1 MIPTTTKVP
10 IKAKII
16 AKTDDVLSQN
26 KTSMKLRKATTK
38 DIPAILELFKLTIT
52 KVNSQDYT
60 PEQIEVWTQSVKN
73 TERWQQRI
81 EMQFFLL
88 VETDDQL
95 VGIGSIT
102 ATGYLDM
109 MYVHPDFQRM
119 GIAQTLLEA
128 LTSYAESQEAV
139 AITSDVSITAR
150 PFFEK
155 NGFTVLQKQ
164 ENERQGQ
171 ILVNYKM
178 EKRLK

>member
-1 MIPTTTKVP
+1 
-10 IKAKII
+10 
-16 AKTDDVLSQN
+16 
-26 KTSMKLRKATTK
+26 MKLRKATTK

-73 TERWQQRI
+73 IERWQQRV

-88 VETDDQL
+88 VEAENQL

-102 ATGYLDM
+102 STGYLDM

-155 NGFTVLQKQ
+155 NGFTVLQRQ
-164 ENERQGQ
+164 DNERQEQ

-178 EKRLK
+178 EKKF